1 MSEYIFSW
9 DSLLN
14 VFKTIGFADILD
26 IIIVAFVI
34 YKVISFAENSRAGK
48 LIKGIFF
55 ILVFYLIVYELKLKV
70 TTYFLGQLFS
80 FGVIAIIV
88 VFQPELRHALESV
101 GKSNI
106 KKLNFLNLNLP
117 FKDEHISDKDVI
129 KDSITKI
136 VDGVS
141 ELAKHD
147 VGALIIFE
155 REVKLGEI
163 IATGTVINADP
174 SKEMIGNLF
183 FHNAPLHDGA
193 AIIRD
198 GRLYAAGCFLPLSQ
212 NYDISN
218 MLGTRHRAALGMS
231 ENSDAVCVVVSEETG
246 HISMAV
252 NGKLDEHIDPIN
264 LKRRLEK
271 YLLTDNTEN
280 KESKESSEKK
290 GSEN

>member
-34 YKVISFAENSRAGK
+34 YKVITFAENSRAGK